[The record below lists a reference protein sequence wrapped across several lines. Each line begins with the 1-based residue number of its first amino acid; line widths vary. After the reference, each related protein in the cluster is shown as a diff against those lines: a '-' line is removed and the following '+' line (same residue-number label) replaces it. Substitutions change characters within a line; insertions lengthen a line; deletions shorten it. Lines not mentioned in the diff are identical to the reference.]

1 MAALFPSWA
10 TWRTYWYGKLNIKF
24 GETKQDVCGFCMG
37 CNDLI
42 KSPSA
47 TEDQKERAERLL
59 AIHIMRSIAIPHPMI
74 KRALFSRSNIEN
86 AKQVARDSFDY
97 EESFQIF
104 TEVTTKAQ
112 DLQLQ
117 EEEEDKDD

>member
-1 MAALFPSWA
+1 
-10 TWRTYWYGKLNIKF
+10 
-24 GETKQDVCGFCMG
+24 MG

-74 KRALFSRSNIEN
+74 KRALFSRSNIKN

-97 EESFQIF
+97 EESFEIF
-104 TEVTTKAQ
+104 TEVTSKGT
-112 DLQLQ
+112 DLQPKD
-117 EEEEDKDD
+117 EEEEDDD

>member
-1 MAALFPSWA
+1 
-10 TWRTYWYGKLNIKF
+10 
-24 GETKQDVCGFCMG
+24 MG

-112 DLQLQ
+112 NLKLQ
-117 EEEEDKDD
+117 EEDEDKDD

>member
-1 MAALFPSWA
+1 
-10 TWRTYWYGKLNIKF
+10 
-24 GETKQDVCGFCMG
+24 
-37 CNDLI
+37 
-42 KSPSA
+42 
-47 TEDQKERAERLL
+47 
-59 AIHIMRSIAIPHPMI
+59 MI

-112 DLQLQ
+112 DLKLQ
-117 EEEEDKDD
+117 EEDD